1 MVSMRHFSS
10 GVILYGRGSFNNRVT
25 ATLGARLM
33 DSTAGAIILA
43 GNDFPDALMK
53 RIMQWDMM
61 LLVKKLPD
69 SPCTRGFVQYKDE
82 ESCRW

>member
-1 MVSMRHFSS
+1 
-10 GVILYGRGSFNNRVT
+10 
-25 ATLGARLM
+25 M

-43 GNDFPDALMK
+43 GNDFPDALKK